1 MQGLIYFSAD
11 INERLNC
18 YKCLNCALIVNK
30 QRILYTK
37 VVREDYTKILNIES
51 NNDIQPSKL
60 GFSLDMVKWLNENI
74 KNFGISSV
82 FFDKQNQPVLKI
94 PVKGKDEN
102 ELKKFF
108 FSFVYQISKS

>member
-1 MQGLIYFSAD
+1 MQGLIYFSSD

-18 YKCLNCALIVNK
+18 YKGLNCALIVNK
-30 QRILYTK
+30 KRILYTK
-37 VVREDYTKILNIES
+37 VVREDYTKILNINS
-51 NNDIQPSKL
+51 NNDIEPSKL
-60 GFSLDMVKWLNENI
+60 GFSMSMVSWLTENI
-74 KNFGISSV
+74 KNYGISSV

-108 FSFVYQISKS
+108 LSFVYQISKS